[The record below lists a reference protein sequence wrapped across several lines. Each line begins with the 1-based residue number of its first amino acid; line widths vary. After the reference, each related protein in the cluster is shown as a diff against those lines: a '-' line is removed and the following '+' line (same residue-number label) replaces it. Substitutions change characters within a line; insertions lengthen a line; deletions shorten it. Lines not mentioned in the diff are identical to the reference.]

1 MGGSSAWDSRGGRSF
16 ASSLI
21 CPVMKNR
28 RSSPHDSREHG
39 YELSYKLACEQLAKT
54 SDIEEQCRKSGARY
68 IGPSEIVIDYLNQ
81 PYHIIL
87 PRDIPSCHC
96 EADVI
101 SRSNLVEVSL
111 RDKILILHYFTMAK
125 GTPATGKLITYKQLP
140 GGVSY
145 FPAFSQRA
153 IAPLVNHF
161 GKNPELLIKAAAKL
175 GDRGADYGD
184 VSVNVNAFDYVPI
197 TLVLWRGDEEL
208 ASNGNILFD
217 ANISDYLSTED
228 ITVLS
233 EAIIWKLVKDISST

>member
-1 MGGSSAWDSRGGRSF
+1 MMGNRCSSSQG
-16 ASSLI
+16 
-21 CPVMKNR
+21 
-28 RSSPHDSREHG
+28 SREQG
-39 YELSYKLACEQLAKT
+39 FGRSYKLARERLAKIG
-54 SDIEEQCRKSGARY
+54 DIQEQCRKSGAQY
-68 IGPSEIVIDYLNQ
+68 VEPNEIVINYLNQ
-81 PYHIIL
+81 PYHITL
-87 PRDIPSCHC
+87 P
-96 EADVI
+96 DVEI
-101 SRSNLVEVSL
+101 SLEDSKVEVAL
-111 RDKILILHYFTMAK
+111 KDKILILHYFTEAK

-184 VSVNVNAFDYVPI
+184 VSVNVNAFDHVPI

-208 ASNGNILFD
+208 ATNGNILFD

-228 ITVLS
+228 VTVLS
-233 EAIIWKLVKDISST
+233 ETIIWKLVKDIPYT

>member
-1 MGGSSAWDSRGGRSF
+1 
-16 ASSLI
+16 
-21 CPVMKNR
+21 MKNR

-39 YELSYKLACEQLAKT
+39 YELSYKLAREQLAKS
-54 SDIEEQCRKSGARY
+54 SDIQEQCRKSGAQY
-68 IGPSEIVIDYLNQ
+68 VEPNEIVINYLNQ
-81 PYHIIL
+81 PYHITL
-87 PRDIPSCHC
+87 PDA
-96 EADVI
+96 EI
-101 SRSNLVEVSL
+101 SLEDSKMEVPL
-111 RDKILILHYFTMAK
+111 KDKILILHYFTEAK

-161 GKNPELLIKAAAKL
+161 GKDPELLIKSAAKL
-175 GDRGADYGD
+175 GDCGADYGD
-184 VSVNVNAFDYVPI
+184 VSVNVNAFDHVPI

-208 ASNGNILFD
+208 APNGNILFD